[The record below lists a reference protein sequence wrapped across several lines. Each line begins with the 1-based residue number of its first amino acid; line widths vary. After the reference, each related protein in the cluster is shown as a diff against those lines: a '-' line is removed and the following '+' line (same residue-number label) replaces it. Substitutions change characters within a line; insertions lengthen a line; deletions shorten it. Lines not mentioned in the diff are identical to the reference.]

1 MKFKIFILL
10 ILCQLVLVG
19 CLAMKTDNLKIIK
32 INNTEIKVEVIT
44 SVYDMA
50 QGLSG
55 RQDLCQ
61 DCGMLFEYPNQQ
73 IMNFHMKEMNF
84 PLDIIW
90 IKDNAIVGVEEKV
103 PVLTHGKITKVQP
116 DEKVNKV
123 LEVNAGWIE
132 GHGIEVGALIEGLD

>member
-19 CLAMKTDNLKIIK
+19 CITMEDKQNIIK
-32 INNTEIKVEVIT
+32 INGTEVKVEVV
-44 SVYDMA
+44 SSLLDMA
-50 QGLSG
+50 NGLSG

-61 DCGMLFEYPNQQ
+61 DCGMLFKYPDYQ

-90 IKDNAIVGVEEKV
+90 IKDNTIVGIEKNV
-103 PVLTHGKITKVQP
+103 PVLTDGKVTKVQSAK
-116 DEKVNKV
+116 KVNQV
-123 LEVNAGWIE
+123 LEVNAGWAESRNINIGYVIE
-132 GHGIEVGALIEGLD
+132 GVD